1 MGYRGVAMK
10 QKTLL
15 LIPILGLLASCA
27 QDSMSGDVYSRNEA
41 RMGQSVQYGRVTNV
55 RFVKI
60 EGNNEL
66 GGLVGAV
73 AGGVL
78 GSNIGNGRASNQAG
92 AIGGALAGGAIGSQ
106 LQQKMG
112 SRQGMEITVQL
123 ESGGSVAVVQEVN
136 QKNPTRFNV
145 GERVRVIN
153 SGGAMRV
160 AY

>member
-1 MGYRGVAMK
+1 MK
-10 QKTLL
+10 NKILL
-15 LIPILGLLASCA
+15 LIPVLGLLASCA

-41 RMGQSVQYGRVTNV
+41 RMGQSVQTGRVTNV

-66 GGLVGAV
+66 GGLAGAI

-78 GSNIGNGRASNQAG
+78 GSNIGHGRASNQAG
-92 AIGGALAGGAIGSQ
+92 AIGGAAAGAALGSQ
-106 LQQKMG
+106 LQQRMG
-112 SRQGMEITVQL
+112 SRQGMEVTVQL
-123 ESGGSVAVVQEVN
+123 DQGGSVAVVQEVN
-136 QKNPTRFNV
+136 PKNPSTFNV
-145 GERVRVIN
+145 GDRVRVIS